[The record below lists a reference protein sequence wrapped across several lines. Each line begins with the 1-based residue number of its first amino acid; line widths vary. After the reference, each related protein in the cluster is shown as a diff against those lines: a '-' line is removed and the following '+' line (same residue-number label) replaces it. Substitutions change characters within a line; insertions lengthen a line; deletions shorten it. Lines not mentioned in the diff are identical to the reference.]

1 MIQYIVAL
9 APLYLIF
16 FSLHLIV
23 SRSLLLGYLL
33 LILSSV
39 SLVLVMNPEATTS
52 AANALGVGR
61 ATDLLV
67 YLLFI
72 SMVFVLVSN
81 LIRFRN
87 IDRMITSLARESA
100 LATASKGDPKKE
112 QAF

>member
-1 MIQYIVAL
+1 MIIQYIVAL

-23 SRSLLLGYLL
+23 SRSIVLGYLL
-33 LILSSV
+33 LVLSST
-39 SLVLVMNPEATTS
+39 SLILVMNPEASTFI
-52 AANALGVGR
+52 ANVLGVSR

-87 IDRMITSLARESA
+87 IDRMITSLARETA
-100 LATASKGDPKKE
+100 LATATKGSPKKN
-112 QAF
+112 

>member
-1 MIQYIVAL
+1 VIIQYIVAL

-23 SRSLLLGYLL
+23 SRSVVLGYLL
-33 LILSSV
+33 LVLSST
-39 SLVLVMNPEATTS
+39 SLILVMNPEASTLI
-52 AANALGVGR
+52 ANVLGVSR

-87 IDRMITSLARESA
+87 IDRMITSLARETA
-100 LATASKGDPKKE
+100 LATAVKGTSRN
-112 QAF
+112 

>member
-1 MIQYIVAL
+1 VIIQYIVAL

-23 SRSLLLGYLL
+23 SRSVVLGYLL
-33 LILSSV
+33 LILSST
-39 SLVLVMNPEATTS
+39 SLILVMNPEASTLI
-52 AANALGVGR
+52 ANVLGVSR

-87 IDRMITSLARESA
+87 IDRMITSLARETA
-100 LATASKGDPKKE
+100 LATAAKGAPK
-112 QAF
+112 QD

>member
-23 SRSLLLGYLL
+23 SRSVLLGYLL
-33 LILSSV
+33 LILSSTT
-39 SLVLVMNPEATTS
+39 LVLVMNPGATTYL
-52 AANALGVGR
+52 ANALGVGR

-87 IDRMITSLARESA
+87 IDRMITSLARENA
-100 LATASKGDPKKE
+100 LATASKDRNT
-112 QAF
+112 

>member
-23 SRSLLLGYLL
+23 SRSVLLGYLL
-33 LILSSV
+33 LILSAT
-39 SLVLVMNPEATTS
+39 SLVLVMNPNATT
-52 AANALGVGR
+52 ALANALGVGR

-67 YLLFI
+67 YLLFV

-87 IDRMITSLARESA
+87 IDRMITSLARETA
-100 LATASKGDPKKE
+100 LATASKGTESKQLP
-112 QAF
+112 

>member
-1 MIQYIVAL
+1 MIIQYIVAL

-23 SRSLLLGYLL
+23 SRSTVLGFLL
-33 LILSSV
+33 LILSST
-39 SLVLVMNPEATTS
+39 SLLLVMNPDASTYI
-52 AANALGVGR
+52 ANILGVGR

-87 IDRMITSLARESA
+87 VDRTITSLAREIA
-100 LATASKGDPKKE
+100 LATASKGDLRKDR
-112 QAF
+112 

>member
-1 MIQYIVAL
+1 MIIQYVVAL

-23 SRSLLLGYLL
+23 SRSIVLGYLL
-33 LILSSV
+33 LILSST
-39 SLVLVMNPEATTS
+39 SLILVMNPEASTLI
-52 AANALGVGR
+52 ANVLGVSR

-87 IDRMITSLARESA
+87 IDRMITSLARETA
-100 LATASKGDPKKE
+100 IATATKGSIKKN
-112 QAF
+112 

>member
-9 APLYLIF
+9 APSYLIF

-39 SLVLVMNPEATTS
+39 SLVLVMNPEMTTS
-52 AANALGVGR
+52 VANFLGVGR

-67 YLLFI
+67 YLLFV

-87 IDRMITSLARESA
+87 IDRMITGLARESA
-100 LATASKGDPKKE
+100 LAA
-112 QAF
+112 A

>member
-1 MIQYIVAL
+1 MIIQYIVAL

-23 SRSLLLGYLL
+23 SRSIVLGYLL
-33 LILSSV
+33 LILSST
-39 SLVLVMNPEATTS
+39 SLILVMNPEASTLI
-52 AANALGVGR
+52 ANVLGVSR

-87 IDRMITSLARESA
+87 IDRMITSLARETA
-100 LATASKGDPKKE
+100 LATAAKGTSNN
-112 QAF
+112 

>member
-1 MIQYIVAL
+1 MIIQYIVAL

-23 SRSLLLGYLL
+23 SRSIVLGYLL
-33 LILSSV
+33 LILSST
-39 SLVLVMNPEATTS
+39 SLILVMNPEASTLI
-52 AANALGVGR
+52 ANVLGVSR

-87 IDRMITSLARESA
+87 IDRMITSLARETA
-100 LATASKGDPKKE
+100 LATAAKGNPKS
-112 QAF
+112 

>member
-1 MIQYIVAL
+1 MIIQYIVAL

-23 SRSLLLGYLL
+23 SRSIVLGYLL
-33 LILSSV
+33 LILSST
-39 SLVLVMNPEATTS
+39 SLILVMNPEASTLI
-52 AANALGVGR
+52 ANVLGVSR

-87 IDRMITSLARESA
+87 IDRMITSLARETA
-100 LATASKGDPKKE
+100 LATAAKGDPKKG
-112 QAF
+112 

>member
-23 SRSLLLGYLL
+23 SRSVLLGYLL
-33 LILSSV
+33 LILSTT
-39 SLVLVMNPEATTS
+39 SLVLVMYPAATTS
-52 AANALGVGR
+52 LANALGVGR

-72 SMVFVLVSN
+72 SLVFVLVSN

-87 IDRMITSLARESA
+87 IDRMITSLARETA
-100 LATASKGDPKKE
+100 LATASKRD
-112 QAF
+112 QS

>member
-1 MIQYIVAL
+1 MIIQYIVAL

-23 SRSLLLGYLL
+23 SRSVILGYLL
-33 LILSSV
+33 LILSST
-39 SLVLVMNPEATTS
+39 SLILVMNPEASTLI
-52 AANALGVGR
+52 ANVLGVSR

-87 IDRMITSLARESA
+87 IDRMITGLARETA
-100 LATASKGDPKKE
+100 LATATKGKIN
-112 QAF
+112 Q

>member
-1 MIQYIVAL
+1 MIIQYIVAL

-23 SRSLLLGYLL
+23 SRSIVLGYLL
-33 LILSSV
+33 LILSTT
-39 SLVLVMNPEATTS
+39 SLVLVMNPEASTLI
-52 AANALGVGR
+52 ANVLGVGR

-87 IDRMITSLARESA
+87 IDRMITSLARETA
-100 LATASKGDPKKE
+100 LATVAKASPKKD
-112 QAF
+112 

>member
-1 MIQYIVAL
+1 MIIQYIVAL

-23 SRSLLLGYLL
+23 SRSIVLGYLL
-33 LILSSV
+33 LILSST
-39 SLVLVMNPEATTS
+39 SLILVMNPEASTLI
-52 AANALGVGR
+52 ANVLGVSR

-87 IDRMITSLARESA
+87 IDRMITSLARETA
-100 LATASKGDPKKE
+100 LATATKGPTKKN
-112 QAF
+112 

>member
-1 MIQYIVAL
+1 MIIQFIVAL

-23 SRSLLLGYLL
+23 SRSIVLGYLL
-33 LILSSV
+33 LVLSST
-39 SLVLVMNPEATTS
+39 SLILVMNPEASTLI
-52 AANALGVGR
+52 ANVLGVSR

-87 IDRMITSLARESA
+87 IDRMITILAREAA
-100 LATASKGDPKKE
+100 LATAAKDDSKS
-112 QAF
+112 

>member
-23 SRSLLLGYLL
+23 SRSVLLGYLL
-33 LILSSV
+33 LILSST
-39 SLVLVMNPEATTS
+39 SLVLVMNPGATTS
-52 AANALGVGR
+52 LANALGVGR

-87 IDRMITSLARESA
+87 IDRMITSLARENA
-100 LATASKGDPKKE
+100 LATASKDRNT
-112 QAF
+112 